1 MGDLGAAARVEDPLK
16 ASFGHVCG
24 FIIEWQR
31 HISSIK
37 IRSILICGWRRSH
50 AKNLNSEEAS
60 MRNGR
65 GRANRPLS
73 PAAS

>member
-16 ASFGHVCG
+16 AGFGHVCG

-37 IRSILICGWRRSH
+37 SDRS
-50 AKNLNSEEAS
+50 
-60 MRNGR
+60 
-65 GRANRPLS
+65 LS
-73 PAAS
+73 VAGDAVMIAPVSNQIPCKQGI